1 MGEKIKET
9 AQEAASE
16 ATQEEKQT
24 TNEDTLYARIGGE
37 AGVRQLVTLFSDN
50 MEVSAEAKHVLS
62 LHPADLTSSRLKLFQ
77 YFSGWFG
84 GPPLYTDLYGHPRL
98 RARHI
103 HVPVTIADRD
113 AWLKCLYLALETMS
127 LPSDVHQDL
136 LEKIVPMADHMRN
149 VEEEPEAS

>member
-1 MGEKIKET
+1 MDKKKKKKASKE
-9 AQEAASE
+9 ASE
-16 ATQEEKQT
+16 K

-37 AGVRQLVTLFSDN
+37 AGVRQLVTLFYDN
-50 MEVSAEAKHVLS
+50 MEVIAEAKHVRS

-77 YFSGWFG
+77 YLSGWFG

-103 HVPVTIADRD
+103 HVPVKVADRD
-113 AWLKCLYLALETMS
+113 AWLKCLYSALETMS
-127 LPSDVHQDL
+127 LGSDVDQDL

-149 VEEEPEAS
+149 VEEEPETS